1 MPKNRKV
8 LKKTDLTAQQKA
20 FIREY
25 IKDNNGTQAAIRAG
39 YSKKTARQQATRLL
53 AHVHI
58 RAEIDKLLEK
68 CQSEAILTKQQALA
82 ILTKQAKG
90 DLTDLMNEHGR
101 LDKEKLI
108 SAKGMLKEYIE
119 TIVEMPP
126 DSEGRTRNR
135 IIRKV
140 KLSDSRAAIETM
152 AKLLGWNEPEEV
164 DLKGDSLMEFFRS
177 LNGVANRLEEAAEP
191 QEKGKR
197 K

>member
-1 MPKNRKV
+1 MPKPRKV
-8 LKKTDLTAQQKA
+8 LKRIQLNPQQKA

-39 YSKKTARQQATRLL
+39 YSKRTARQQATRLL

-68 CQSEAILTKQQALA
+68 LQNEAILTKQQALS
-82 ILTKQAKG
+82 ILSKQAKG
-90 DLTDLMNEHGR
+90 DLTDLMNEYGR
-101 LDKEKLI
+101 LDKEKLL

-119 TIVEMPP
+119 TIVEMPAGT
-126 DSEGRTRNR
+126 DGKVRSR

-140 KLSDSRAAIETM
+140 KLADSRAAIETL
-152 AKLLGWNEPEEV
+152 AKMLGWNEAEEI
-164 DLKGDSLMEFFRS
+164 DLKSDSLAEFFKS
-177 LNGVANRLEEAAEP
+177 LNGVANKLEDE
-191 QEKGKR
+191 R